1 MIDIGEWYTYI
12 RAMFMA
18 GQAADAAAEAYNGWI
33 SPDFARDLFFTALTF
48 GIGWIFSLRASKGR
62 LKGRIIDELIQSQ
75 RELVG
80 RAYPDQRGGRW
91 RSDDQRDVWMLDP
104 FVARIKFLISSLSEE
119 KSLSEKE
126 LSLLENYVVTL
137 EDFISQ
143 WAKTTRRMTTYHY
156 KYKTSYHALRA
167 AVKAL
172 GLKKMKRLAGLM
184 PKDDL
189 LDGGG
194 KETAAPALFGDE
206 SGVPPNGAMAPAE

>member
-1 MIDIGEWYTYI
+1 MGIDFGELYTYV

-18 GQAADAAAEAYNGWI
+18 GTVADDLPESVI

-48 GIGWIFSLRASKGR
+48 AIGWVFSLRASKGR

-80 RAYPDQRGGRW
+80 RAYPEARGGKW
-91 RSDDQRDVWMLDP
+91 RANEQREVWMLDP
-104 FVARIKFLISSLSEE
+104 FVARIKFLISSLAEE
-119 KSLSEKE
+119 KSLNEKE
-126 LSLLENYVVTL
+126 LSLLENYVVAL

-143 WAKTTRRMTTYHY
+143 WAKTYARQTAYNERY
-156 KYKTSYHALRA
+156 KVSYHALRA

-172 GLKKMKRLAGLM
+172 GLKKMRRLQGLM

-189 LDGGG
+189 LDGAR
-194 KETAAPALFGDE
+194 KETTTSQLFPSEGA
-206 SGVPPNGAMAPAE
+206 SGSNGSIAPAE

>member
-1 MIDIGEWYTYI
+1 MIDIGDLYSYI

-18 GQAADAAAEAYNGWI
+18 GQAASAVPDEWI

-48 GIGWIFSLRASKGR
+48 GIGWVFSLRASKGR

-80 RAYPDQRGGRW
+80 RAYPEARGGKW
-91 RSDDQRDVWMLDP
+91 RANEQREVWMLDP

-126 LSLLENYVVTL
+126 LSLLENYVVAL

-143 WAKTTRRMTTYHY
+143 WAKTYARQTAYNERY
-156 KYKTSYHALRA
+156 KVSYHALRA

-172 GLKKMKRLAGLM
+172 GLKKMKRLQGLM

-189 LDGGG
+189 LDGARKEAAAEPLFADDPPSVTNGG
-194 KETAAPALFGDE
+194 L
-206 SGVPPNGAMAPAE
+206 APAE